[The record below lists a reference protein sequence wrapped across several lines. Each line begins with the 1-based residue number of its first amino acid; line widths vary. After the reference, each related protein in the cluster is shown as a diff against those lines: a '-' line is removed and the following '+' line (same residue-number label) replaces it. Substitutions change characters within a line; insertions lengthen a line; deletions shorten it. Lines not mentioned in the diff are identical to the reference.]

1 MKTELANDSVREC
14 YVVEIDGI
22 ATAEYCVFVKALSA
36 SLRLK
41 HEFPN
46 RTLRHCRGSI
56 RSIFVR
62 MFIGTREV
70 ANGVSVQIQAF
81 PTSNSVYEI

>member
-1 MKTELANDSVREC
+1 MQTKLVNDSSPER

-41 HEFPN
+41 QEFPN
-46 RTLRHCRGSI
+46 RNVKLRDADTKAPVH
-56 RSIFVR
+56 
-62 MFIGTREV
+62 
-70 ANGVSVQIQAF
+70 
-81 PTSNSVYEI
+81 

>member
-1 MKTELANDSVREC
+1 MQTELANDFVREC

-41 HEFPN
+41 QEFPHRN
-46 RTLRHCRGSI
+46 IKLRDANSKA
-56 RSIFVR
+56 FVH
-62 MFIGTREV
+62 
-70 ANGVSVQIQAF
+70 
-81 PTSNSVYEI
+81 

>member
-22 ATAEYCVFVKALSA
+22 ATAEYCVFLKALSA

-46 RTLRHCRGSI
+46 RNVKLRDAD
-56 RSIFVR
+56 VR
-62 MFIGTREV
+62 APV
-70 ANGVSVQIQAF
+70 H
-81 PTSNSVYEI
+81 